1 MKRALL
7 CSILCLLSSAAS
19 RAQSTAN
26 PFVYVDA
33 NDQRQA
39 CLGIAG
45 RDTSPCGSVS
55 DFNDRQMCSGLAA
68 SSQTPCL
75 SMTNRNL
82 QLTCFGLAFAPN
94 FPSNCRDIT
103 DAGLRDFC
111 FSAASWGDQG
121 TCSLVSD
128 AADHA
133 LCQALTFRDSSYCAA
148 IANANDRQFCLAV
161 SVHDNSFC
169 AAIAAA
175 PGAGGPYTVNEGG
188 SVVVTASGG
197 VSYSWDLDNDGS
209 FETPGQS
216 ATFSAAA
223 LDGPGSRTISVQ
235 VTASDGQTTTAQAT
249 VNITNVAP
257 TATFNAPSSASPGG
271 PIQLSLT
278 APIDVAADLPTLQ
291 YAFDCGSGSGAFGGS
306 STAACVAPNTGT
318 VAVRGQ
324 VRDKDGGVNSYSA
337 TVTITGPSVTPDP
350 FAAPARNDTT
360 FVVDQ
365 GSGLDTGCFSSGD
378 HSLIINIPVTRV
390 VGEKFSLVGYGLMQA
405 TATLRLPA
413 FDVDF
418 AGGSGINPERDRV
431 YFNEKLVPAQFLTG
445 QSDGWALNTFAI
457 DSTWIN
463 FPPDP
468 GDGHMP
474 APAMNTVR
482 IDIDTGNTEIPSC
495 TSVDWAALSIR
506 VAHPVLLVHGF
517 NSSQDIWNAVWTNK
531 DAGRVPPSGQL
542 DLLGL
547 PAATTNVG
555 GFSTI
560 HDNAQRVGARVE
572 GLRRRWGVDQLN
584 IVAHS
589 KGGLD
594 SREYIEGN
602 NTIGALLQIGSPN
615 FGTPIATLG
624 HIATFIGGDI
634 FAPAIRELTVE
645 NMTLYNLFHGHNPRT
660 SYVSLAGEYR
670 YGGAFS
676 FLINGF
682 WDVVFQ
688 GANDL
693 VVPAWSVRGLG
704 YAQHLT
710 YKSHGGNHQ
719 ARHTAEA
726 GSVDIYNQLAP
737 FLKLQAGSPNLSL
750 APPALGST
758 ATLKVASEQDELSAE
773 VSTTKTSADTIAPG
787 QAQVHTLYVDDSQP
801 IALTLL
807 HGAGE
812 LNLSIVSPSGV
823 RFDASVPEDDPN
835 VHFDSLVGGDLQTQM
850 YVVNAPEIGTW
861 TLEVSAPATESGPQT
876 YALTGLLP
884 ASPIRLEATTD
895 RPSYHRGDPIVV
907 RASLAN
913 QGAPLAGAWVVAKV
927 RQGDQSPTDLTL
939 VDDGTGD
946 DLHAGDGIYSGRFTA
961 TGQKGL
967 YEILVSA
974 AGPASAPFHRERLLQ
989 TTVSASTSRLNG
1001 TFSDRGD
1008 DTDSDGLFDDLEVQV
1023 GMDVTAS
1030 RPYRML
1036 GELADASGQLITT
1049 ATALAD
1055 LDPGTARVALRFDG
1069 ATVYQHGADGPY
1081 RLRVVRV
1088 AEDDG
1093 SGILPLD
1100 ELVNAYST
1108 ASYDHRQFQHP
1119 ALAALGQNVTTDED
1133 TAVDLTLGAESTQP
1147 GALSFSVVSAPSHG
1161 VLSGTAPHLT
1171 YTPEPNFNGPDLLTF
1186 SVSNGTTDSEVAS
1199 VFLTVNPVNDPPAI
1213 NPIADAVMD
1222 EGTTARLAV
1231 VASDVD
1237 GDDLRLTATGLP
1249 AFAALTDNG
1258 DGTGMLLLT
1267 PGFTA
1272 AGTYHAAVTVSD
1284 GTTTTTVPFTLTV
1297 RNVNR
1302 PPVADAGGPYAANE
1316 GAAVTLDASR
1326 SVDPDA
1332 DGAITRY
1339 EWDLDGDGA
1348 YDDATGATVT
1358 TTFGDQGTYPV
1369 GLRVTDDQGAQA
1381 TVTVQVAV
1389 ANVAPAVGSISAPV
1403 APVAVD
1409 TTVSV
1414 NAAFTDPGLRDTHTA
1429 VWDWN
1434 DGSTSAG
1441 TVLESAKT
1449 VSGTHVYQTAGVYR
1463 IRLTVTDKDGA
1474 AGTALSQPVVI
1485 YDPNGG
1491 FVTGGGW
1498 LTSPAGADPGNPG
1511 LTGRANFGFVSS
1523 YHDGASVPTGQTD
1536 FEFRLANLS
1545 FHSTT
1550 YQWLVIA
1557 GARAQYK
1564 GVGQIN
1570 GAGSYGLLITVIDG
1584 QVGGGGGVDK
1594 IRVKIWDTAN
1604 GRVVFDSQPG
1614 APDDAN
1620 PSTAI
1625 QGGAIVVHSR

>member
-1 MKRALL
+1 MKRTLL
-7 CSILCLLSSAAS
+7 CSVLCLVSSAAS
-19 RAQSTAN
+19 HAQPTAN

-45 RDTSPCGSVS
+45 RDTGPCSSVS

-68 SSQTPCL
+68 SSQAPCF

-111 FSAASWGDQG
+111 FSAASWGTQG

-128 AADHA
+128 PADHA
-133 LCQALTFRDSSYCAA
+133 LCQALTYRDSSYCAA

-161 SVHDNSFC
+161 SVHDSSPC

-235 VTASDGQTTTAQAT
+235 VTASNGQTTTAQAT
-249 VNITNVAP
+249 VNLTNVAP
-257 TATFNAPSSASPGG
+257 TATFNAPSSASAGG
-271 PIQLSLT
+271 PISLSLT
-278 APIDVAADLPTLQ
+278 APVDVAADLPTLQ
-291 YAFDCGSGSGAFGGS
+291 YAFDCGSGFGSFGGS
-306 STAACVAPNTGT
+306 STAACAAPNTGT
-318 VAVRGQ
+318 VVVRGQ

-350 FAAPARNDTT
+350 YSAPARNDTT

-378 HSLIINIPVTRV
+378 HSLIINIPVARF
-390 VGEKFSLVGYGLMQA
+390 VGEKFSLVAYGLMQG

-413 FDVDF
+413 FDVDI
-418 AGGSGINPERDRV
+418 AGGSGLNPERDRV
-431 YFNEKLVPAQFLTG
+431 YFNGNPVSAQFLTG
-445 QSDGWALNTFAI
+445 QSDGWALNTFTI
-457 DSTWIN
+457 NSTWIN
-463 FPPDP
+463 FPSDP
-468 GDGHMP
+468 GNGNTP
-474 APAMNTVR
+474 TPAMNTVR

-495 TSVDWAALSIR
+495 TSVDWAVLSIR
-506 VAHPVLLVHGF
+506 VARPVLLVHGF
-517 NSSQDIWNAVWTNK
+517 LIANEWGTWESRLGSM
-531 DAGRVPPSGQL
+531 
-542 DLLGL
+542 GL
-547 PAATTNVG
+547 PYFAADVG
-555 GFSTI
+555 TLSSI
-560 HDNAQRVGARVE
+560 RQNALQLAAQVPM
-572 GLRRRWGVDQLN
+572 LRRRWGVDSLN
-584 IVAHS
+584 ILAHS

-594 SREYIEGN
+594 SRDYVENN
-602 NTIGALLQIGSPN
+602 NTVPTLFQIASPN
-615 FGTPIATLG
+615 GGTPLADL
-624 HIATFIGGDI
+624 ARI
-634 FAPAIRELTVE
+634 FAHIINLGGFVDLLAPGLRDLTIE
-645 NMTLYNLFHGHNPRT
+645 NMALYNLFHGHNPRT
-660 SYVSLAGEYR
+660 QYVSLAGEYKFT
-670 YGGAFS
+670 GFFS
-676 FLINGF
+676 FIPNGLSF
-682 WDVVFQ
+682 LVFG

-693 VVPAWSVRGLG
+693 VVPAWSARSLG
-704 YAQHLT
+704 YAQKIT
-710 YKSHGGNHQ
+710 YKSKGSNHQ
-719 ARHTAEA
+719 AIHGDQPASNDIANLVLPYLKVQVGSSTLSAA
-726 GSVDIYNQLAP
+726 GFSSSETPRA
-737 FLKLQAGSPNLSL
+737 LKAASEEDEP
-750 APPALGST
+750 APALN
-758 ATLKVASEQDELSAE
+758 
-773 VSTTKTSADTIAPG
+773 TTKTTADTIAPG
-787 QAQVHTLYVDDSQP
+787 QIKTQTLYVDGPEP

-812 LNLSIVSPSGV
+812 LSLSVISPSGV
-823 RFDASVPEDDPN
+823 RYDSSVPADDPD
-835 VHFDSLVGGDLQTQM
+835 VHFESVDGDDLHVLLF
-850 YVVNAPEIGTW
+850 VVNSPEVGTW
-861 TLEVSAPATESGPQT
+861 TFEVSAPGTADGPQA
-876 YALTGLLP
+876 YALTGVLP
-884 ASPIRLEATTD
+884 ESPIQLAAATD
-895 RPSYHRGDPIVV
+895 RSIYHRGDPIVV
-907 RASLAN
+907 RASLTN
-913 QGAPLAGAWVVAKV
+913 GSAPVAGASVGATI
-927 RQGDQSPTDLTL
+927 RQGDESPTAFTL

-946 DLHAGDGIYSGRFTA
+946 DLHTGDGMYSGRFAATA
-961 TGQKGL
+961 QEGL

-974 AGPASAPFHRERLLQ
+974 AGPASAPFNRERLLQ
-989 TTVSASTSRLNG
+989 ATVSASTSRLNG
-1001 TFSDRGD
+1001 TFSDRVD
-1008 DTDSDGLFDDLEVQV
+1008 DTDFDGLFDDLEIQV
-1023 GMDVTAS
+1023 GLDVTAS

-1036 GELADASGQLITT
+1036 GELADASGHLITT

-1055 LDPGTARVALRFDG
+1055 LDAGTATVALRFDG
-1069 ATVYQHGADGPY
+1069 ATIYQHGVDGPY
-1081 RLRVVRV
+1081 QLRVVRV

-1108 ASYDHRQFQHP
+1108 TSYDHRQFQHP

-1133 TAVDLTLGAESTQP
+1133 TPVDLTLGAESTQP

-1171 YTPEPNFNGPDLLTF
+1171 YTAEPNFNGPDLFTF
-1186 SVSNGTTDSEVAS
+1186 SVSNGTTDSEIAS
-1199 VFLTVNPVNDPPAI
+1199 VFITVNPVNDPPAI
-1213 NPIADAVMD
+1213 NPIADAVVD
-1222 EGTTARLAV
+1222 EGTTAHLAV
-1231 VASDVD
+1231 VASDID

-1284 GTTTTTVPFTLTV
+1284 GTTTTVPFTLTV

-1316 GAAVTLDASR
+1316 GDPVTLDASR
-1326 SVDPDA
+1326 SADPDA

-1358 TTFGDQGTYPV
+1358 TAFGDQGTYPV

-1381 TVTVQVAV
+1381 TVTAQVAV

-1403 APVAVD
+1403 APVAVNA
-1409 TTVSV
+1409 TVSV
-1414 NAAFTDPGLRDTHTA
+1414 NAAFTDPGLHDTHTA

-1449 VSGTHVYQTAGVYR
+1449 VSGSHVYQTAGVYR

-1498 LTSPAGADPGNPG
+1498 LTSPAGADPDNPG

-1523 YHDGASVPTGQTD
+1523 YRNGASVPTGQTE
-1536 FEFRLANLS
+1536 FEFRLANLK

-1550 YQWLVIA
+1550 YQWLIIA

-1570 GAGSYGLLITVIDG
+1570 GAGSYGLLITVLDG
-1584 QVGGGGGVDK
+1584 QVDGGGGGDK

-1620 PSTAI
+1620 PSTAL
-1625 QGGAIVVHSR
+1625 QGGAIVVHPR

>member
-1 MKRALL
+1 MLRMQGGAMKRALL
-7 CSILCLLSSAAS
+7 CAVLCLVPSAAG

-45 RDTSPCGSVS
+45 RNTGPCGSVS

-68 SSQTPCL
+68 SSQAPCF

-111 FSAASWGDQG
+111 FSAASWGTQG

-128 AADHA
+128 PADHA
-133 LCQALTFRDSSYCAA
+133 LCQALTFRDSSYCAV

-161 SVHDNSFC
+161 SVRDSSPC

-175 PGAGGPYTVNEGG
+175 PGAGGPYTVNEGS

-197 VSYSWDLDNDGS
+197 ASYSWDLDNDGS

-249 VNITNVAP
+249 VNIANVAP
-257 TATFNAPSSASPGG
+257 AATFNAPSSASAGG
-271 PIQLSLT
+271 PINLSLT
-278 APIDVAADLPTLQ
+278 APVDVAADLPTLQ
-291 YAFDCGSGSGAFGGS
+291 YAFDCGSGFGPFGGS
-306 STAACVAPNTGT
+306 STAACVAPSTGA
-318 VAVRGQ
+318 VVVRGQ
-324 VRDKDGGVNSYSA
+324 VRDKDGGDNNYSA

-350 FAAPARNDTT
+350 YSAPARNDTT

-365 GSGLDTGCFSSGD
+365 GPGLDTGCFSSGD
-378 HSLIINIPVTRV
+378 HSLTINIPVTRV
-390 VGEKFSLVGYGLMQA
+390 VGEKFSLVHNGLMQA

-418 AGGSGINPERDRV
+418 AGGGGINPERDRV
-431 YFNEKLVPAQFLTG
+431 FFNGNLVPAQFLTG
-445 QSDGWALNTFAI
+445 QSDGWALNTFTI
-457 DSTWIN
+457 DSRWIN
-463 FPPDP
+463 FPFDP
-468 GDGHMP
+468 GNGNTP

-506 VAHPVLLVHGF
+506 VARPVLLVHGF
-517 NSSQDIWNAVWTNK
+517 LVADVWGTWRN
-531 DAGRVPPSGQL
+531 R
-542 DLLGL
+542 LLFMGL
-547 PAATTNVG
+547 PHSEADIGRLSSIHQNALQIAAQVPM
-555 GFSTI
+555 
-560 HDNAQRVGARVE
+560 
-572 GLRRRWGVDQLN
+572 LRQRWGVDSLN
-584 IVAHS
+584 ILSYS

-594 SREYIEGN
+594 SRHYVEHN
-602 NTIGALLQIGSPN
+602 NTVPTLLQFGSPN
-615 FGTPIATLG
+615 SGTPLADLV
-624 HIATFIGGDI
+624 HIADLIGIGI
-634 FAPAIRELTVE
+634 FVDFLAPGLRDVTIE
-645 NMTLYNLFHGHNPRT
+645 NMVLYNLFHGHNPRT
-660 SYVSLAGEYR
+660 QYVSLAGEYR
-670 YGGAFS
+670 FSGFFS
-676 FLINGF
+676 FIPNGLSF
-682 WDVVFQ
+682 LLFG

-693 VVPAWSVRGLG
+693 VVPAWSARSLG
-704 YAQHLT
+704 YAQKIT
-710 YKSHGGNHQ
+710 YKSKGGNRQ
-719 ARHTAEA
+719 ARHDHQP
-726 GSVDIYNQLAP
+726 GSGDIANLLLPY
-737 FLKLQAGSPNLSL
+737 LKAQAGSSTPAAAGISSP
-750 APPALGST
+750 AATRVITAASEEDEPAPALN
-758 ATLKVASEQDELSAE
+758 
-773 VSTTKTSADTIAPG
+773 TTKTTADTIAPG
-787 QAQVHTLYVDDSQP
+787 QINTQTLYVDGPQP

-812 LNLSIVSPSGV
+812 LSLSVISPSGV
-823 RFDASVPEDDPN
+823 RYDSSVPEDDPD
-835 VHFDSLVGGDLQTQM
+835 VHFESVDGDDLHFQLF
-850 YVVNAPEIGTW
+850 VINSPEVGTW
-861 TLEVSAPATESGPQT
+861 TFEVSAPGTADGPQS
-876 YALTGLLP
+876 YALTGVLP
-884 ASPIRLEATTD
+884 ESPIHLAATTE
-895 RPSYHRGDPIVV
+895 RSIYHRGDPIVV
-907 RASLAN
+907 RASLTN
-913 QGAPLAGAWVVAKV
+913 ESVPVAGASVGATI
-927 RQGDQSPTDLTL
+927 RQGDSSPAAFTL

-946 DLHAGDGIYSGRFTA
+946 DLQAGDGIYSGRFAATA
-961 TGQKGL
+961 QEGL

-974 AGPASAPFHRERLLQ
+974 AGPASAPFHRERLVQ
-989 TTVSASTSRLNG
+989 ATVSASTSRLNG

-1008 DTDSDGLFDDLEVQV
+1008 DVDSDGLFDDLEIQV

-1036 GELADASGQLITT
+1036 GELADASGNLITT

-1055 LDPGTARVALRFDG
+1055 LDAGTTTVALRFHG
-1069 ATVYQHGADGPY
+1069 TTIYRHGADGPY
-1081 RLRVVRV
+1081 ELRVVRV

-1093 SGILPLD
+1093 SAILPLD
-1100 ELVNAYST
+1100 ELVDAYST

-1133 TAVDLTLGAESTQP
+1133 TAVDLTLGAESTEP
-1147 GALSFSVVSAPSHG
+1147 GPLSFSVVFAPSHG

-1171 YTPEPNFNGPDLLTF
+1171 YTPEPDFNGPDLFTF
-1186 SVSNGTTDSEVAS
+1186 SVSNGITDSEVAS
-1199 VFLTVNPVNDPPAI
+1199 VFITVNPVND
-1213 NPIADAVMD
+1213 
-1222 EGTTARLAV
+1222 
-1231 VASDVD
+1231 
-1237 GDDLRLTATGLP
+1237 
-1249 AFAALTDNG
+1249 
-1258 DGTGMLLLT
+1258 
-1267 PGFTA
+1267 
-1272 AGTYHAAVTVSD
+1272 
-1284 GTTTTTVPFTLTV
+1284 
-1297 RNVNR
+1297 

-1316 GAAVTLDASR
+1316 GEPATLDASR
-1326 SVDPDA
+1326 SADPDA
-1332 DGAITRY
+1332 DGEITLY

-1358 TTFGDQGTYPV
+1358 TAFGDQGTYPV

-1381 TVTVQVAV
+1381 TVTAQVAV
-1389 ANVAPAVGSISAPV
+1389 ANVAPAVGAISAPV
-1403 APVAVD
+1403 APVAVNA
-1409 TTVSV
+1409 TVSV
-1414 NAAFTDPGLRDTHTA
+1414 NAAFADPGLLDTHTA

-1434 DGSTSAG
+1434 DGSTSPG
-1441 TVLESAKT
+1441 TVLGSAKT
-1449 VSGTHVYQTAGVYR
+1449 VSGTHVYQTAGIYR

-1474 AGTALSQPVVI
+1474 AGTALSQLVVI

-1491 FVTGGGW
+1491 FATGGGW
-1498 LTSPAGADPGNPG
+1498 LTSPAGADPDNPD
-1511 LTGRANFGFVSS
+1511 LTGRAIFGFVSS
-1523 YHDGASVPTGQTD
+1523 YRNGASVPTGQTLFD
-1536 FEFRLANLS
+1536 FRLGDLT

-1570 GAGSYGLLITVIDG
+1570 RAGSYGFLITVLDG
-1584 QVGGGGGVDK
+1584 QAAGGGGVDK

-1604 GRVVFDSQPG
+1604 GRIVFDSQPG

>member
-1 MKRALL
+1 MKRFLL
-7 CSILCLLSSAAS
+7 CSVLCFITSGTIF
-19 RAQSTAN
+19 AQLVEN
-26 PFVYVDA
+26 PFVYENT
-33 NDQRQA
+33 NDQLQS
-39 CLGIAG
+39 CQGIAS
-45 RDTSPCGSVS
+45 RNASYCNNVS
-55 DFNDRQMCSGLAA
+55 DFNDRQICAGLAT
-68 SSQTPCL
+68 SSQDPCRT
-75 SMTNRNL
+75 MTDRNL
-82 QLTCFGLAFAPN
+82 QLTCYGLAFAPN

-111 FSAASWGDQG
+111 FSAASWGTQG

-128 AADHA
+128 SADHA
-133 LCQALTFRDSSYCAA
+133 LCQALTYRDSSYCAA

-161 SVHDNSFC
+161 SVHDSSPC

-197 VSYSWDLDNDGS
+197 ASYSWDLDSDGS

-235 VTASDGQTTTAQAT
+235 VTAGDGQTTTAQAT

-257 TATFNAPSSASPGG
+257 TATFNAPSSVSAGG
-271 PIQLSLT
+271 TISLSLT
-278 APIDVAADLPTLQ
+278 APVDVAADLPTLQ
-291 YAFDCGSGSGAFGGS
+291 YAFDCGSGFGPFGGS
-306 STAACVAPNTGT
+306 STTACVAPNTGT
-318 VAVRGQ
+318 VVVRGQ

-350 FAAPARNDTT
+350 FPAPPSNDST
-360 FVVDQ
+360 FVID
-365 GSGLDTGCFSSGD
+365 GLNAGCFSSGD
-378 HSLIINIPVTRV
+378 HSLSINIPVKRV
-390 VGEKFSLVGYGLMQA
+390 VGDPQRLLAYGLMQG
-405 TATLRLPA
+405 TATLKLPA
-413 FDVDF
+413 FDVDS

-431 YFNEKLVPAQFLTG
+431 YFNGNPVTPQFLTG
-445 QSDGWALNTFAI
+445 QSDGWALNTFTI
-457 DSTWIN
+457 DSRWIN

-468 GDGHMP
+468 GDGKMP

-482 IDIDTGNTEIPSC
+482 IVIDTGNTEIPSC

-506 VAHPVLLVHGF
+506 VARPVLLVHGF
-517 NSSQDIWNAVWTNK
+517 LIAQEWGTWQFRLGSM
-531 DAGRVPPSGQL
+531 
-542 DLLGL
+542 GL
-547 PAATTNVG
+547 PYYAADVG
-555 GFSTI
+555 TLSNI
-560 HDNAQRVGARVE
+560 YQNALQLATQVPM
-572 GLRRRWGVDQLN
+572 LRRRWGVDSLN
-584 IVAHS
+584 ILAHS

-594 SREYIEGN
+594 SRQYVENIDGVP
-602 NTIGALLQIGSPN
+602 TLFQIGSPN
-615 FGTPIATLG
+615 GGTPLADLARIIARYFNLG
-624 HIATFIGGDI
+624 GFVD
-634 FAPAIRELTVE
+634 FLAPGLRDLTVD
-645 NMTLYNLFHGHNPRT
+645 NMTTYNRFHGHNPRT
-660 SYVSLAGEYR
+660 QYVSLAGDYKLSCFFCFVPN
-670 YGGAFS
+670 GALSLLF
-676 FLINGF
+676 G
-682 WDVVFQ
+682 
-688 GANDL
+688 GAND
-693 VVPAWSVRGLG
+693 VVVSVSSVHRLF
-704 YAQHLT
+704 YAQHIT
-710 YKSHGGNHQ
+710 YRSRGSDKQ
-719 ARHTAEA
+719 ARHDYQPV
-726 GSVDIYNQLAP
+726 SDDIANLVLPY
-737 FLKLQAGSPNLSL
+737 LKVQAGSTALSASGL
-750 APPALGST
+750 SSSAATRQIKAASEEDEQTPALN
-758 ATLKVASEQDELSAE
+758 
-773 VSTTKTSADTIAPG
+773 TTKTTADTIAPG
-787 QAQVHTLYVDDSQP
+787 QVKTQSLYVDGTQS

-812 LNLSIVSPSGV
+812 LSLSVISPSGV
-823 RFDASVPEDDPN
+823 RYDPSVPADDPN
-835 VHFDSLVGGDLQTQM
+835 VHFETLGGDELQLQM
-850 YVVNAPEIGTW
+850 YVVSSPEVGTW
-861 TLEVSAPATESGPQT
+861 TLEVSSPATSEGPRT
-876 YALTGLLP
+876 YALTGVLP
-884 ASPIRLEATTD
+884 ESPIQLEATTD
-895 RPSYHRGDPIVV
+895 RSFYHRGDPIVV
-907 RASLAN
+907 RASLTN
-913 QGAPLAGAWVVAKV
+913 GSAPVAGASVGATIG
-927 RQGDQSPTDLTL
+927 QGDQSPAAFTL

-946 DLHAGDGIYSGRFTA
+946 DLHAGDGIYSGRFAA
-961 TGQKGL
+961 TGQAGV

-974 AGPASAPFHRERLLQ
+974 SGPAAAPFHRERLLQ
-989 TTVSASTSRLNG
+989 ATVSASTSRLNG

-1008 DTDSDGLFDDLEVQV
+1008 DSDADGLFDDLEVQV
-1023 GMDVTAS
+1023 GMDVTTS
-1030 RPYRML
+1030 RPYRLL
-1036 GELADASGQLITT
+1036 GELADANGHLITT

-1055 LDPGTARVALRFDG
+1055 LDAGTATVALRFDG
-1069 ATVYQHGADGPY
+1069 ASIYQNGADGPY

-1108 ASYDHRQFQHP
+1108 ASYDHRLFQHP

-1133 TAVDLTLGAESTQP
+1133 TAVDLTLGADSTQP

-1171 YTPEPNFNGPDLLTF
+1171 YTPEPNFNGPDLFTF
-1186 SVSNGTTDSEVAS
+1186 SVSNGTTDSEIAS
-1199 VFLTVNPVNDPPAI
+1199 VFITVNPVNDPPAI
-1213 NPIADAVMD
+1213 NPIADAVAD
-1222 EGTTARLAV
+1222 EGTTAHLAV
-1231 VASDVD
+1231 VASDID

-1249 AFAALTDNG
+1249 AFAALADNG

-1272 AGTYHAAVTVSD
+1272 AGTYHVSVTVSD
-1284 GTTTTTVPFTLTV
+1284 GTTTTVPFTLTV

-1316 GAAVTLDASR
+1316 GDPVTLDASR
-1326 SVDPDA
+1326 SAEPDA

-1358 TTFGDQGTYPV
+1358 TAFGDQGTYPV

-1381 TVTVQVAV
+1381 TVTAQVAV

-1403 APVAVD
+1403 APVAVNA
-1409 TTVSV
+1409 TVSV
-1414 NAAFTDPGLRDTHTA
+1414 SAAFTDPGLRDTHTA

-1485 YDPNGG
+1485 YDPSGG

-1498 LTSPAGADPGNPG
+1498 LTSPAGADPDNPG
-1511 LTGRANFGFVSS
+1511 LTGRANFGFVSN
-1523 YHDGASVPTGQTD
+1523 YRNGASVPTGQTE

-1545 FHSTT
+1545 FHSTI
-1550 YQWLVIA
+1550 YEWLVIA

-1584 QVGGGGGVDK
+1584 QVDGGGGIDK

>member
-1 MKRALL
+1 MKRVLL
-7 CSILCLLSSAAS
+7 YLVLCLVSSAAS

-45 RDTSPCGSVS
+45 RNTGPCSSVS
-55 DFNDRQMCSGLAA
+55 DLNDRQMCSGLAA
-68 SSQTPCL
+68 SSQAPCF

-111 FSAASWGDQG
+111 FSAASWGTQG

-128 AADHA
+128 PADHA
-133 LCQALTFRDSSYCAA
+133 LCQALTYRDSSYCAV

-161 SVHDNSFC
+161 SVHDSSPC

-257 TATFNAPSSASPGG
+257 TATFNAPSSASAGG
-271 PIQLSLT
+271 PINLSLT
-278 APIDVAADLPTLQ
+278 APVDVAADLPTLQ
-291 YAFDCGSGSGAFGGS
+291 YAFDCSSGFGPFGGS

-318 VAVRGQ
+318 VVVGGQ

-337 TVTITGPSVTPDP
+337 TVTITGPSVPPDP
-350 FAAPARNDTT
+350 YSAPARNDTT

-378 HSLIINIPVTRV
+378 HSLIINIPVNRV
-390 VGEKFSLVGYGLMQA
+390 VGEKVALVRNGFMQA

-431 YFNEKLVPAQFLTG
+431 YFNEIPVTAPAQFLTG
-445 QSDGWALNTFAI
+445 QSDAWALNTLTI
-457 DSTWIN
+457 DSRWIN
-463 FPPDP
+463 FPSDP
-468 GDGHMP
+468 GHGNTP

-506 VAHPVLLVHGF
+506 VARPVLLVHGF
-517 NSSQDIWNAVWTNK
+517 LIANVWGTWQVRL
-531 DAGRVPPSGQL
+531 GSM
-542 DLLGL
+542 GL
-547 PAATTNVG
+547 PHFAADVG
-555 GFSTI
+555 TLSSI
-560 HDNAQRVGARVE
+560 HQNALQIAAQVPM
-572 GLRRRWGVDQLN
+572 LRRRWGVDSLN
-584 IVAHS
+584 ILALS

-594 SREYIEGN
+594 SRHYVENN
-602 NTIGALLQIGSPN
+602 NTVPMLFQIGSPN
-615 FGTPIATLG
+615 SGTPLADLARIVARILDLG
-624 HIATFIGGDI
+624 GFVD
-634 FAPAIRELTVE
+634 FLAPGLRDLTIQ
-645 NMTLYNLFHGHNPRT
+645 NMILYNLFHGRNPRT
-660 SYVSLAGEYR
+660 QYVSLAGEYKFS
-670 YGGAFS
+670 GFFS
-676 FLINGF
+676 FIPNGF
-682 WDVVFQ
+682 FALVFG

-693 VVPAWSVRGLG
+693 VVPAWSVRSLG
-704 YAQHLT
+704 YAQRIT
-710 YKSHGGNHQ
+710 YKSKGGNHQ
-719 ARHTAEA
+719 AIHANHP
-726 GSVDIYNQLAP
+726 GSNDIANLVLPY
-737 FLKLQAGSPNLSL
+737 LKVQAGSSTLS
-750 APPALGST
+750 AAGFSSS
-758 ATLKVASEQDELSAE
+758 AAARAINAASEEDEPAPSLN
-773 VSTTKTSADTIAPG
+773 TTRTTADTIAPG
-787 QAQVHTLYVDDSQP
+787 QIKTQTLYVDGPEP
-801 IALTLL
+801 IALTFL

-812 LNLSIVSPSGV
+812 LSLSVISPSGV
-823 RFDASVPEDDPN
+823 RYDSSVPADDPD
-835 VHFDSLVGGDLQTQM
+835 VHFESVDGDDLHVQLF
-850 YVVNAPEIGTW
+850 VINSPEVGTW
-861 TLEVSAPATESGPQT
+861 TFEVSAPGTADGPQA
-876 YALTGLLP
+876 YALTGVLP
-884 ASPIRLEATTD
+884 ESPIHLAAATD
-895 RPSYHRGDPIVV
+895 RSIYHRGDPIVV
-907 RASLAN
+907 RANLTNES
-913 QGAPLAGAWVVAKV
+913 APVAGASVGATI
-927 RQGDQSPTDLTL
+927 RQGDSSLAAFTL
-939 VDDGTGD
+939 VDDGTDD
-946 DLHAGDGIYSGRFTA
+946 DLHAGDGIYSGRFAATA
-961 TGQKGL
+961 QEGL

-989 TTVSASTSRLNG
+989 ATVSASTSRLNG

-1008 DTDSDGLFDDLEVQV
+1008 DADSDGLFDDLEVQV

-1036 GELADASGQLITT
+1036 GELADANGHLITT

-1055 LDPGTARVALRFDG
+1055 LDAGTATVALRFDG
-1069 ATVYQHGADGPY
+1069 ATIYRHGADGPY
-1081 RLRVVRV
+1081 QLRVVRV

-1093 SGILPLD
+1093 SAILPLD

-1133 TAVDLTLGAESTQP
+1133 TPVDLTLGAESTQP

-1171 YTPEPNFNGPDLLTF
+1171 YTPEPDFNGPDLFTF
-1186 SVSNGTTDSEVAS
+1186 SVSNGTTDSEIAS
-1199 VFLTVNPVNDPPAI
+1199 VFFTINPVNDPPAI

-1222 EGTTARLAV
+1222 EGTTAHLAV
-1231 VASDVD
+1231 VASDID

-1284 GTTTTTVPFTLTV
+1284 GTTTTVPFTLTV

-1316 GAAVTLDASR
+1316 GDPVTLDASR
-1326 SVDPDA
+1326 SADPDA

-1358 TTFGDQGTYPV
+1358 TAFGDQGTYPV

-1381 TVTVQVAV
+1381 TVTAHVAV

-1403 APVAVD
+1403 APVAVNA
-1409 TTVSV
+1409 TVSI
-1414 NAAFTDPGLRDTHTA
+1414 NAAFADPGVRDTHTA

-1441 TVLESAKT
+1441 TVLETGSAKS
-1449 VSGTHVYQTAGVYR
+1449 VSGTHIYTAAGVYTVK
-1463 IRLTVTDKDGA
+1463 LTVTDKDGGA
-1474 AGTALSQPVVI
+1474 STVLHQYVVI
-1485 YDPNGG
+1485 YDPDGG
-1491 FVTGGGW
+1491 YVTGGGW
-1498 LTSPAGADPGNPG
+1498 LTSPEGAYPADPS
-1511 LTGRANFGFVSS
+1511 LTGRVNFGFVAK
-1523 YHDGASVPTGQTD
+1523 YKIGTTIPIGQTQ
-1536 FEFRLANLS
+1536 FQFRVANLS
-1545 FHSTT
+1545 FHSET
-1550 YQWLVIA
+1550 YEWLVLA

-1564 GVGQIN
+1564 GVGEIN
-1570 GAGSYGLLITVIDG
+1570 GTGGYGFLITAIDG
-1584 QVGGGGGVDK
+1584 QINGGGGVDK
-1594 IRVKIWDTAN
+1594 LRVKIWDRAS
-1604 GRVVFDSQPG
+1604 GRIVYDNQIGVTDS
-1614 APDDAN
+1614 AN
-1620 PSTAI
+1620 PTTSI
-1625 QGGAIVVHSR
+1625 QGGSIVIHSR